1 MARIGAEL
9 RRQDFIE
16 ATVKVISEYGVANA
30 TTRRIAMA
38 ADSPLASLHY
48 VFHTKDELFYAV
60 YESLINMTQPTLEH
74 VPAGTTTAESV
85 AQMLRQLVRW
95 FAARPDLAT
104 AQFELYIW
112 TLRNNPE
119 MASKIYAVSGEATEQ
134 AISRLSGSQLDKAA
148 LTTISRLFINL
159 FDGLLLSWSAHCDLE
174 RLEAET
180 ETACQALELLVA
192 SY

>member
-16 ATVKVISEYGVANA
+16 ATVKVIAEYGVANA

-38 ADSPLASLHY
+38 AGSPLASLHY

-60 YESLINMTQPTLEH
+60 YESLINIPQPSLEH
-74 VPAGTTTAESV
+74 MPAGTTTAEYV

-95 FAARPDLAT
+95 FAAHPDLAT

-119 MASKIYAVSGEATEQ
+119 MAGKIYAVSGEATEQ
-134 AISRLSGSQLDKAA
+134 AIDRITGSTLDKAT
-148 LTTISRLFINL
+148 LTTISGLLINL
-159 FDGLLLSWSAHCDLE
+159 FDGLLLAWSAHCDLQ

-180 ETACQALELLVA
+180 ETACRALELLVA